1 MYIKIWGTRG
11 SIATPGPDTVKFGG
25 NTACVEIVSTRGQ
38 RVVIDAGTGIR
49 ALGDELVQ
57 TGQPVHLTLLL
68 THTHWDHILGMAFF
82 KPIYLDTT
90 VLNIDGCPKAFW
102 GLANVFD
109 DRKGNGYFPVAF
121 DELKAKI
128 RHLERLPVGTLQLGD
143 LTIDGIETNHPQGG
157 MGFRIREQQ
166 HCLVFLTDN
175 ELTDEA
181 PLGKQPEDYAAF
193 ARGCDLLIH
202 DAQYLPEEIASHR
215 GWGHSTYVDAVELAI
230 LAEVPRL
237 LLFHHDPGRTD
248 REIREI
254 EARARKLVKT
264 RKSSLRVS
272 AAREGEVILL

>member
-1 MYIKIWGTRG
+1 MYIKFWGTRG

-25 NTACVEIVSTRGQ
+25 NTACVEVISTRGQ

-57 TGQPVHLTLLL
+57 SGQPVHLTLLL

-82 KPIYLDTT
+82 KPVYLDTT
-90 VLNIDGCPKAFW
+90 VINIDGCPKAFW

-121 DELKAKI
+121 DELKARI
-128 RHLERLPVGTLQLGD
+128 RHLERLPTGPLHLGD

-157 MGFRIREQQ
+157 MGFRIREADR
-166 HCLVFLTDN
+166 CLVFLTDN
-175 ELTDEA
+175 ELTEEA
-181 PLGKQPEDYAAF
+181 PLGRQPLDYAAF

-215 GWGHSTYVDAVELAI
+215 GWGHSTYVDAVELAL

-237 LLFHHDPGRTD
+237 ILFHHDPSRTD
-248 REIREI
+248 REIQEI
-254 EARARKLVKT
+254 QARARKLAKS
-264 RKSSLRVS
+264 RKSSLKVT
-272 AAREGEVILL
+272 AAREGETILL